1 MKEKYLL
8 AIKNAMFW
16 HFSSSEIKETIGD
29 INVYFESALQDGA
42 SEQEVMEQYGDPK
55 LFVREMRNQP
65 DSIERRRKQAI
76 FLKIALLAIAIFGMI
91 VSFGTYSTVL
101 SICLFVIFSSVLVW
115 FLAGNSCV
123 IEIITL
129 TEKKKKLFWK
139 SQIAIGL
146 FFLFLQFGVIV
157 IVPYVAKNNIIT
169 PLELLGDCLRIVIY
183 CCLFLLGIATV
194 IFIRKLLQGNVYMF
208 FCTIQNITMMY
219 GLILYYD
226 YLKHM
231 ENLEEIGFIF
241 TPYLLCIPVML
252 AYWAYVKKNK
262 KGYGDSYGCTN

>member
-16 HFSSSEIKETIGD
+16 HFGSSEIKETIGD
-29 INVYFESALQDGA
+29 IDVYFVSALQDGA
-42 SEQEVMEQYGDPK
+42 SEQEVTERYGDPK

-65 DSIERRRKQAI
+65 DLMERKRKRAI
-76 FLKIALLAIAIFGMI
+76 FLKIALLAIAMLGMI
-91 VSFGTYSTVL
+91 VSFGTYSSVL
-101 SICLFVIFSSVLVW
+101 SACLFVIFSSVFVW

-129 TEKKKKLFWK
+129 TEKKKKFFWK

-146 FFLFLQFGVIV
+146 FFLFLQFGVVV
-157 IVPYVAKNNIIT
+157 IVPYVAKNNIIA
-169 PLELLGDCLRIVIY
+169 PLDLLGVCLRIVIY
-183 CCLFLLGIATV
+183 SCLFLLGIATV
-194 IFIRKLLQGNVYMF
+194 IFIRKMLQGNIYMF

-252 AYWAYVKKNK
+252 AYWAYVKKIKRGMVIHN
-262 KGYGDSYGCTN
+262 GCTN

>member
-16 HFSSSEIKETIGD
+16 HFGSSEIKETIGD

-42 SEQEVMEQYGDPK
+42 SEQEVMEQYGNPK
-55 LFVREMRNQP
+55 LFVREMRNPP
-65 DSIERRRKQAI
+65 DLMERKRKQAI
-76 FLKIALLAIAIFGMI
+76 FLKIALLASAILGMI
-91 VSFGTYSTVL
+91 VSFGTYSNVL
-101 SICLFVIFSSVLVW
+101 SVCLFVIFCSVFVW

-157 IVPYVAKNNIIT
+157 IVPYIAKNNIIVS
-169 PLELLGDCLRIVIY
+169 LDLLGFCLRIVIY

-194 IFIRKLLQGNVYMF
+194 IFIRKMLQGNVYMF

-226 YLKHM
+226 YLKRM
-231 ENLEEIGFIF
+231 DNLEEIGFIF
-241 TPYLLCIPVML
+241 TPYFLCIPVML
-252 AYWAYVKKNK
+252 AYWAYVKKIKRGMVIHN
-262 KGYGDSYGCTN
+262 GRTN

>member
-16 HFSSSEIKETIGD
+16 HFGSSEIKETIGD

-42 SEQEVMEQYGDPK
+42 TEQEVMEQYGDPK

-65 DSIERRRKQAI
+65 DSIERKRKQAI
-76 FLKIALLAIAIFGMI
+76 FLKIVLLVIAILGML
-91 VSFGTYSTVL
+91 VSFGTYSAVF
-101 SICLFVIFSSVLVW
+101 SVCLFVIFSSVFVW
-115 FLAGNSCV
+115 LLAGNSCV

-139 SQIAIGL
+139 SQIAIGS
-146 FFLFLQFGVIV
+146 FFLFLQFGAIV
-157 IVPYVAKNNIIT
+157 IVPYVAKNNIIV
-169 PLELLGDCLRIVIY
+169 PLDLLGFCLKIVIY
-183 CCLFLLGIATV
+183 SCLFLLGIATV
-194 IFIRKLLQGNVYMF
+194 IFIRRMLQGNVYMF
-208 FCTIQNITMMY
+208 FCTVQNITMMY
-219 GLILYYD
+219 GLFLYYD

-231 ENLEEIGFIF
+231 ENVEETGFIF
-241 TPYLLCIPVML
+241 TPYLISIPVML
-252 AYWAYVKKNK
+252 GYYAYVKKNK